1 MRNGRRELEI
11 MKFFSRWR
19 NGNREVRTRSNKYK
33 HNIQSILIG
42 SKQGLFDDIVCF
54 EDVKLLFEMAI
65 KAERPVHLL
74 LCGPPSSGKSLFM
87 SCLTRLERSYYTV
100 GSSSTKSGIFDYLF
114 EYRPRYF
121 IIDELEKMNKKDQ
134 TSLLNLMESGILSE
148 LKHNQK
154 RSTQLK
160 TWVFAS
166 CNNTNK
172 LLLPLLTR
180 FRDIHFKPYT
190 EGEFVKIVVNVLD
203 RKEGVDRDIALL
215 IADGVYNRL
224 KGTNIREC
232 VRIAR
237 LAKNDSAQINRI
249 IDTFAKYGER

>member
-1 MRNGRRELEI
+1 MNL
-11 MKFFSRWR
+11 FSRWR
-19 NGNREVRTRSNKYK
+19 KSGGKVRIK
-33 HNIQSILIG
+33 HNNKSILIG
-42 SKQGLFDDIVCF
+42 NRQGLFDNIVGF
-54 EDVKLLFEMAI
+54 EDVKSLFGMAI

-87 SCLTRLERSYYTV
+87 SSLTRLERSYYAV

-134 TSLLNLMESGILSE
+134 TGLLNLMESGILSE

-166 CNNTNK
+166 CNST
-172 LLLPLLTR
+172 
-180 FRDIHFKPYT
+180 
-190 EGEFVKIVVNVLD
+190 
-203 RKEGVDRDIALL
+203 
-215 IADGVYNRL
+215 
-224 KGTNIREC
+224 
-232 VRIAR
+232 
-237 LAKNDSAQINRI
+237 
-249 IDTFAKYGER
+249 

>member
-1 MRNGRRELEI
+1 MEL
-11 MKFFSRWR
+11 FSRWKKSDTEILSQNNKPIIIR
-19 NGNREVRTRSNKYK
+19 NK
-33 HNIQSILIG
+33 H
-42 SKQGLFDDIVCF
+42 GLFDDIIGY
-54 EDVKLLFEMAI
+54 EDVKALFEMAI

-74 LCGPPSSGKSLFM
+74 LCGPPASAKSLFM
-87 SCLTRLERSYYTV
+87 RSLTKLERSYYAV

-114 EYRPRYF
+114 EHRPRYF

-154 RSTQLK
+154 RTTQLK

-166 CNNTNK
+166 CNSTDK
-172 LLLPLLTR
+172 LLPPLLTR
-180 FRDIHFKPYT
+180 FRDIHFKPYS
-190 EGEFVKIVVNVLD
+190 EEEFTNIVVNVLD
-203 RKEGVDRDIALL
+203 KEGVDRDIALL

-224 KGTNIREC
+224 KSSNIREC

-237 LAKNDSAQINRI
+237 LAKNDSAQVNKI
-249 IDTFAKYGER
+249 IYTFGKYGTIDSQL